1 MRAVAVEVG
10 MKSVCVEKE
19 GGEGGLRLRDL
30 GSLKTLLA
38 LWLTYRDGG
47 GNGGLK
53 IA

>member
-10 MKSVCVEKE
+10 IKCVCVER
-19 GGEGGLRLRDL
+19 GARGAVGLRDL

-47 GNGGLK
+47 GSGGLT